1 MLYRN
6 HLASALYERRDDFVR
21 FERDWQAEA
30 RCYVEHLRA
39 LAFRNYDDV
48 RREAL
53 ALTKSPG
60 ALPSSELN
68 ERKAVTVPF
77 ETFWRSHEE
86 ARAWAIEILH
96 ERVTCAADGSQI
108 LPGRDISLPIA
119 AVQAVV
125 FENPH
130 TRSGGYRKEAHFE
143 VVAPE
148 ELLDG
153 EGGQARAEAAV
164 NFRRFQLETEL
175 LGEFL
180 KKRAGWRKRGERV
193 PVAFLDGT
201 LLISYARPR
210 TNVQDKYVSAIIDLV
225 KLSRAMEVP
234 LVGYI
239 DGSYARDLVNLL
251 ETMAS
256 NRCRA
261 ALNDAQLL
269 HHSFDGAPP
278 ALSGWG
284 DRTIFCHAMRE
295 GLGAEFTDEAG
306 APLVGFTYLQ
316 TTGDAAPARLDV
328 PSWIYEAGL
337 LDEVMDTVRA
347 ECVVGN
353 GYPYAVETA
362 DAAAVITASDR
373 WEFLR
378 AVQEFAKE
386 QDFAFHISR
395 KAMSKNRRR

>member
-1 MLYRN
+1 MLYRH
-6 HLASALYERRDDFVR
+6 HLASALDARRADFVR

-39 LAFRNYDDV
+39 LGSRSHEDV
-48 RREAL
+48 RRAAL
-53 ALTKSPG
+53 AIMKSPG
-60 ALPSSELN
+60 ALPSAELD
-68 ERKAVTVPF
+68 ERKAVAVPF
-77 ETFWRSHEE
+77 ENIWRSHEE
-86 ARAWAIEILH
+86 ARSWAIEVLQN
-96 ERVTCAADGSQI
+96 RVTCAADGSQI
-108 LPGRDISLPIA
+108 LPGRDISLPVA

-130 TRSGGYRKEAHFE
+130 TRAGSYRKEAHFE

-148 ELLDG
+148 ELLEG

-180 KKRAGWRKRGERV
+180 KKHAGWRARGERV

-210 TNVQDKYVSAIIDLV
+210 TNIQDKYVSAIIDLV
-225 KLSRAMEVP
+225 KLSRATEVP
-234 LVGYI
+234 LIGYI
-239 DGSYARDLVNLL
+239 DRSYARDIVNML
-251 ETMAS
+251 ETIAS

-278 ALSGWG
+278 ALHGWG
-284 DRTIFCHAMRE
+284 DRTIFCYALRE
-295 GLGAEFTDEAG
+295 GLGAEFMDEEG
-306 APLVGFTYLQ
+306 EPLVGFIYLQ

-337 LDEVMDTVRA
+337 LDEVMDVVRA

-362 DAAAVITASDR
+362 DAAAVITAADR

-378 AVQEFAKE
+378 AVQEFAKK

-395 KAMSKNRRR
+395 KAMSKSRRR